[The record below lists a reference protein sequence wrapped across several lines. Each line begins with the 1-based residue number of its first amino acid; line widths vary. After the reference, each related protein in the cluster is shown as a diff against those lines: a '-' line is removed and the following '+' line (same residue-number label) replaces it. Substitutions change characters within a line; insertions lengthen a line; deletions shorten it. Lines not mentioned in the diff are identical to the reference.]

1 MNMNRHDTIIQR
13 VLSLREELWMSFIP
27 DGVHVPFTALRNYLD
42 LVGLD
47 RVVMVTDA
55 IAAARMG
62 PGDYRFLGRD
72 VRIGSDLVAR
82 APDGSHLIGSTV
94 TMPRV
99 AENLSRE
106 LGFSEEEIRK
116 VMVEN
121 PRTVIGETI

>member
-1 MNMNRHDTIIQR
+1 M
-13 VLSLREELWMSFIP
+13 
-27 DGVHVPFTALRNYLD
+27 PFATLRNYLD
-42 LVGLD
+42 LVGTGK
-47 RVVMVTDA
+47 VVMVTDA

-72 VRIGSDLVAR
+72 VKIGLDLVAR

-94 TMPRV
+94 TMPRI

-116 VMVEN
+116 VIVEN
-121 PRTVIGETI
+121 PRTVIGEAI